1 MDISL
6 NARIYNDLKQKIKAS
21 IYKEDDLLPTELQL
35 MAEYGVS
42 RAPVRQALGRLE
54 SEGIIIRKA
63 GKGTFVARKE
73 LWQSA
78 TLGGFRAEFL
88 KKANSVVCNVIS
100 VEEIVPTATYQ
111 ALLETAADEK
121 IVRVVRLRS
130 LNGEPFQYLEH
141 YIKGI
146 GVEKIIAAGNIEDM
160 PAFLA
165 QNGYD
170 LHDVREEI
178 ESVLLPKGIA
188 AKLKV
193 EQNTPVLKIKRSAY
207 DAANKLYEYVI
218 YYTKTTNWKYR
229 VQYTK

>member
-6 NARIYNDLKQKIKAS
+6 NARIYNDLKQKIKAG

-100 VEEIVPTATYQ
+100 VQHMMLPISYMNMWFIIQ
-111 ALLETAADEK
+111 KQL
-121 IVRVVRLRS
+121 
-130 LNGEPFQYLEH
+130 
-141 YIKGI
+141 I
-146 GVEKIIAAGNIEDM
+146 GSTESNI
-160 PAFLA
+160 
-165 QNGYD
+165 QNK
-170 LHDVREEI
+170 HCCNSCNI
-178 ESVLLPKGIA
+178 
-188 AKLKV
+188 
-193 EQNTPVLKIKRSAY
+193 
-207 DAANKLYEYVI
+207 
-218 YYTKTTNWKYR
+218 
-229 VQYTK
+229 